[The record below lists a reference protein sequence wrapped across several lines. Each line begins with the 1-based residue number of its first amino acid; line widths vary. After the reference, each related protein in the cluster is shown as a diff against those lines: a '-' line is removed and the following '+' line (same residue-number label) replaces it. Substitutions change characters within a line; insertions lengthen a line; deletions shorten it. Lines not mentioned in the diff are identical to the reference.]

1 MMGAP
6 VQTKKELQSS
16 ADRRPFLNALAHS
29 HEWTFS
35 QALWVKY
42 LFNTFQTNDD
52 LGTFQSPIVWKTI
65 CHQRKHFFL
74 STTMT
79 LGTLVNSQFARLTEA
94 QNAINWKI
102 LNDRTGMWQH
112 TLVNLPDVMLH
123 RNFSHNKIKII
134 IIRINDHV
142 KCVH

>member
-52 LGTFQSPIVWKTI
+52 LGTFQSPIV
-65 CHQRKHFFL
+65 
-74 STTMT
+74 
-79 LGTLVNSQFARLTEA
+79 
-94 QNAINWKI
+94 
-102 LNDRTGMWQH
+102 
-112 TLVNLPDVMLH
+112 
-123 RNFSHNKIKII
+123 
-134 IIRINDHV
+134 
-142 KCVH
+142 